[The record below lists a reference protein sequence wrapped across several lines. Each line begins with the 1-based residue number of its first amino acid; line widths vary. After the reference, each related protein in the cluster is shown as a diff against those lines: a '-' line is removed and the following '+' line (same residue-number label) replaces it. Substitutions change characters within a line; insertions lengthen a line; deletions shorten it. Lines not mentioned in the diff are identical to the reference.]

1 MITFFFQ
8 LVIPVALMF
17 FRFQKRRY
25 FVLRVI
31 GFGLLFFGLSAL
43 FYSPTAIPFLP
54 PQVGYFLYYLLGYV
68 FAFLYAYL
76 CFDIPASNVLFFCL
90 ASFLVQNLAHHIFEL
105 IMRIIGVAAG
115 SEYDRIE
122 WLSILTAVYA
132 VIYAIYFFVYIR
144 RLQPEDF
151 LNLQKTSTL
160 AVAGAFLLVMV
171 VLGIFVR
178 HIRTDLFSAAI
189 IAIGYELYSIILD
202 FLIIGLQF
210 GVFRNSR
217 LRESNTE
224 LERRLEREAQYY
236 DTAKA
241 NMDLINIKCHDL
253 KHQIAALATMSDETE
268 RKSSID
274 ELKQAIMIYDGIAKT
289 GNDALDCLLTE
300 KGLYC
305 QHSGITFSYIAD
317 GAGLNAMK
325 YGDIYA
331 LFGNALDNAF
341 ESVMQSD
348 EQNKRVVALK
358 VFERGG
364 QTCIHI
370 ENYCEKPPKLSDG
383 LPVTTKKGEGHG
395 FGMKSIRYIVKKYG
409 GNFTVRFENNIF
421 SLDILLPLS

>member
-1 MITFFFQ
+1 M
-8 LVIPVALMF
+8 
-17 FRFQKRRY
+17 
-25 FVLRVI
+25 
-31 GFGLLFFGLSAL
+31 
-43 FYSPTAIPFLP
+43 
-54 PQVGYFLYYLLGYV
+54 
-68 FAFLYAYL
+68 
-76 CFDIPASNVLFFCL
+76 
-90 ASFLVQNLAHHIFEL
+90 QNLAHHIFEL
-105 IMRIIGVAAG
+105 IMRVIGVSAG
-115 SEYDRIE
+115 SEYDKIE
-122 WLSILTAVYA
+122 WLLVLAAVYVA
-132 VIYAIYFFVYIR
+132 IYAVYFFVYIR

-151 LNLQKTSTL
+151 QNLQKTSTL

-171 VLGIFVR
+171 ILGIFVR
-178 HIRTDLFSAAI
+178 HIRTDLFSAAVV
-189 IAIGYELYSIILD
+189 AIGYELYSVILD

-217 LRESNTE
+217 LMENNTE

-236 DTAKA
+236 DTANT

-253 KHQIAALATMSDETE
+253 KHQIAALANMSDESE

-274 ELKQAIMIYDGIAKT
+274 ELKQAIMIYDSVAKT

-305 QHSGITFSYIAD
+305 QSNGITFSYMAD
-317 GAGLNAMK
+317 GAGLNYMK

-341 ESVMQSD
+341 ESVMKAD
-348 EQNKRVVALK
+348 DRNKRVVALK

-370 ENYCEKPPKLSDG
+370 ENYCEKPPQISDG

-409 GNFTVRFENNIF
+409 GNFTVRCESNMF

>member
-1 MITFFFQ
+1 MIMFFFQ
-8 LVIPVALMF
+8 LIIPVALMF
-17 FRFQKRRY
+17 FRFQKRRH
-25 FVLRVI
+25 FLLRVI
-31 GFGLLFFGLSAL
+31 GFGILFFGLSAL
-43 FYSPTAIPFLP
+43 FYSPAAIPFLP
-54 PQVGYFLYYLLGYV
+54 LQVGYFVYYLTGYV

-76 CFDIPASNVLFFCL
+76 CFDIPVSNVLFFCL

-105 IMRIIGVAAG
+105 IMRVIGVSAG
-115 SEYDRIE
+115 SEYDKIE
-122 WLSILTAVYA
+122 WLLVLAAVYVA
-132 VIYAIYFFVYIR
+132 IYAVYFFVYIR

-151 LNLQKTSTL
+151 QNLQKTSTL

-171 VLGIFVR
+171 ILGIFVR
-178 HIRTDLFSAAI
+178 HIRTDLFSAAVV
-189 IAIGYELYSIILD
+189 AIGYELYSVILD

-217 LRESNTE
+217 LMENNTE

-236 DTAKA
+236 DTAKT

-253 KHQIAALATMSDETE
+253 KHQIAAVANMSDESE
-268 RKSSID
+268 IKSSID
-274 ELKQAIMIYDGIAKT
+274 ELKQAIMIYDSVAKT

-305 QHSGITFSYIAD
+305 QSNGITFSYMAD
-317 GAGLNAMK
+317 GAGLNYMK

-331 LFGNALDNAF
+331 LFGNALDNAC
-341 ESVMQSD
+341 ESVMKAD
-348 EQNKRVVALK
+348 DRNKRVVALK

-370 ENYCEKPPKLSDG
+370 ENYCEKPPQISDG

-409 GNFTVRFENNIF
+409 GNFTVRCESNMF